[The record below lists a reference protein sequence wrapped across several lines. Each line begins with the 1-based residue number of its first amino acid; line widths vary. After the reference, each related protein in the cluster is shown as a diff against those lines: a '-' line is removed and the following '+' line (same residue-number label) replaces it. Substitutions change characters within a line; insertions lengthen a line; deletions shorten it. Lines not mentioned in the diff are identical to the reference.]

1 MIITYNTSDGI
12 SYVANPKTRLCGEST
27 NVTDIQTDS
36 SGHVDSSRKNG
47 LGRKFLLHTIPTGSS
62 APRDIRSALIE
73 AANEDVNYGN
83 GKLPTFDEEFCESIG
98 GYPIGARLWY
108 IRGNHIDL
116 VESCIA
122 NNKAN
127 FVNDESFI
135 NGKVWKW
142 CVAKS
147 HTSGFPSVGSRVIRP
162 FSNKFH
168 PLADIGPSMLS
179 SAYQCTEDGILTAS
193 GKIDYDYTLE
203 RSEYGTGHDSIPSD
217 YALMDLSPNSQTVN
231 EIKFIDVRGIVPF
244 TQMQVFVCV
253 TDSIDGFRSRQN
265 FDGWTYDNTD
275 FLRESIPNLSMWG
288 IDYGSFIGIDY
299 LEGTTYTR
307 SAAYPWACVFNGVAG
322 NKLNTND
329 PKFPWNFNSINCYIQ
344 DRPQCFTDG
353 RMCGESCYYPLFTNS
368 LGRKTVVVPVR
379 KGQFVFLCMTKRS
392 QYSVNELEINLS
404 IHGLQRFGR

>member
-12 SYVANPKTRLCGEST
+12 SHVSNPKTRRCGEST
-27 NVTDIQTDS
+27 NVTDIQTDL
-36 SGHVDSSRKNG
+36 SGHVDSSFKNG

-73 AANEDVNYGN
+73 AANEDVDYGN
-83 GKLPTFDEEFCESIG
+83 GKLPTFNEEFCESIG

-108 IRGNHIDL
+108 IRGNRIDL

-122 NNKAN
+122 NNNAN
-127 FVNDESFI
+127 FVNDESLI
-135 NGKVWKW
+135 NGKIWKW

-147 HTSGFPSVGSRVIRP
+147 DVSGFPSVSGGVIRP
-162 FSNKFH
+162 FPNKFH

-179 SAYQCTEDGILTAS
+179 SVYQCTENGILTAS

-203 RSEYGTGHDSIPSD
+203 RHWNESGPGSIPSD
-217 YALMDLSPNSQTVN
+217 NDDVDMEDISQTMN

-253 TDSIDGFRSRQN
+253 TDSVDGFRSRPN
-265 FDGWTYDNTD
+265 IEGWAYDDTE

-288 IDYGSFIGIDY
+288 IDYGSFTGSDY
-299 LEGTTYTR
+299 KDGTSYTR
-307 SAAYPWACVFNGVAG
+307 SASYPWDCVFNGKSG
-322 NKLNTND
+322 MKLNTND
-329 PKFPWNFNSINCYIQ
+329 PNLPWNYNSINCYIQ

-379 KGQFVFLCMTKRS
+379 KGQFVFLCMTKRK
-392 QYSVNELEINLS
+392 QYTVNELEINLS